1 MIWSKV
7 LWDIECDY
15 SMHPHPLKNIFG
27 ITNLIYFWDIWKM
40 HPLNSEKIYFSMVI
54 CCKCLEHSV
63 VFPVD
68 LFWSNLHLT
77 FPLIPFSWNSRVWS
91 FFSFILGT
99 ETFFLEGFKVF
110 CIVLL
115 KDKSSQ
121 VIKVFFIFQL
131 LQMLLFFEYCTSH
144 ILINIITSNLM

>member
-1 MIWSKV
+1 MKT
-7 LWDIECDY
+7 
-15 SMHPHPLKNIFG
+15 IFG
-27 ITNLIYFWDIWKM
+27 ITNLIDLRDIWKM
-40 HPLNSEKIYFSMVI
+40 HLLSSEKISFSMTI
-54 CCKCLEHSV
+54 CRKCLEHSV
-63 VFPVD
+63 VFPVGF
-68 LFWSNLHLT
+68 FWSNLHVI
-77 FPLIPFSWNSRVWS
+77 FSRIPFSWNSRVWGVFLS
-91 FFSFILGT
+91 ILGT